1 MAQRWLA
8 FALTFVFA
16 AAPVAGE
23 ICEARCAE
31 HLGHAMVHEGV
42 ASHHHHTSDS
52 APDPAEHHHPPVA
65 STSTN
70 QRLIL
75 NALPRGCVE
84 LDAVVT
90 ESREVLRRPMAGA
103 FATTISVPV
112 TISLPWRSSQTTRQH
127 RPAVPARSI
136 SPLRI

>member
-16 AAPVAGE
+16 AAPIAGE

-31 HLGHAMVHEGV
+31 HMGHAMAHDGV

-52 APDPAEHHHPPVA
+52 ADPAVHHHLPVA

-70 QRLIL
+70 QRLTL
-75 NALPRGCVE
+75 NALPRGCVQ

-112 TISLPWRSSQTTRQH
+112 TISLPWRSSHTTRQH
-127 RPAVPARSI
+127 RPAVPGRSI